1 MNNVSCVTVIFL
13 NKQYMQEN
21 ELEIYIRAMDQV
33 AHILLTDGQGTITYV
48 NDKYCSLSRYSR
60 DELVGQNNRIF
71 KSDYHSPEFFKN
83 MYIELNKGNIFKAK
97 FKNIAKDGS
106 FFWMDATIIPF
117 LDQDNVPYQFLAIRF
132 DITDKINEVAFK
144 EEFLADISHEIR
156 TPLHGL
162 LSMVDILSETPL
174 NKAQKECINHIKETS
189 DHLGHLVNDLLD
201 IFKIDSGKL
210 QFELIP
216 INIRQLVISMV
227 EILSL
232 NEKKFR
238 IKFIH
243 SIDENIQ
250 GTFLGDPTRLRQIL
264 FNLLGNALKFTEKG
278 SITVDVQMIG
288 EVDDYQFLEFKI
300 TDTGIGIPLD
310 KQEAIF
316 DKFIQ
321 SDVKDTRL
329 YGGTGMGMNIV
340 KNLIQLQDGCFSL
353 KSVEGEGTTFQ
364 FTLPYKKMAQQPDQ
378 LPEIQS
384 IISPDK
390 HHTKLNILIAEDEK
404 LNQLIYKKQMSKFNH
419 NYRIAEN
426 GYEAIEILQQ
436 ENFDLILLDMQMPG
450 MNGDE
455 VLTKIRGEMPEPLRS
470 IPVICVSATVNTNTI
485 EALQKAGANGY
496 LTKPYKEIELADII
510 RKTISETIQDQAS
523 PRIDIQSNQTR
534 YVNLETLD
542 QFAGGDIDFIIE
554 ILEYFN
560 ATTPEV
566 LESMQQNFASK
577 SIELTRQLHKYR
589 SQVSL
594 LGITELSELSMQLE
608 AALIETEDFE
618 LYSDDFEQILLQSKG
633 IVTEINFLITE
644 LKTNNEI

>member
-1 MNNVSCVTVIFL
+1 
-13 NKQYMQEN
+13 MQEN

-364 FTLPYKKMAQQPDQ
+364 FTLPYKKLAQQPDQ

-384 IISPDK
+384 SISPDK

-594 LGITELSELSMQLE
+594 LGLTELTELTMQLE
-608 AALIETEDFE
+608 TALIETQDFE
-618 LYSDDFEQILLQSKG
+618 HYSDDFEQILLQSKG

>member
-1 MNNVSCVTVIFL
+1 
-13 NKQYMQEN
+13 MQEN

-106 FFWMDATIIPF
+106 SFWMDATIIPF

-404 LNQLIYKKQMSKFNH
+404 LNQLIYKKQMAKFNH

-594 LGITELSELSMQLE
+594 LGLTELTELTMQLE
-608 AALIETEDFE
+608 TALIETQDFE
-618 LYSDDFEQILLQSKG
+618 HYSDDFEQILLQSKG

>member
-1 MNNVSCVTVIFL
+1 
-13 NKQYMQEN
+13 MQEN

-594 LGITELSELSMQLE
+594 LGLTELTELTMQLE
-608 AALIETEDFE
+608 TALIETQDFE
-618 LYSDDFEQILLQSKG
+618 HYSDDFEQILLQSKG

>member
-1 MNNVSCVTVIFL
+1 
-13 NKQYMQEN
+13 
-21 ELEIYIRAMDQV
+21 
-33 AHILLTDGQGTITYV
+33 
-48 NDKYCSLSRYSR
+48 
-60 DELVGQNNRIF
+60 
-71 KSDYHSPEFFKN
+71 
-83 MYIELNKGNIFKAK
+83 
-97 FKNIAKDGS
+97 
-106 FFWMDATIIPF
+106 
-117 LDQDNVPYQFLAIRF
+117 
-132 DITDKINEVAFK
+132 
-144 EEFLADISHEIR
+144 
-156 TPLHGL
+156 
-162 LSMVDILSETPL
+162 
-174 NKAQKECINHIKETS
+174 
-189 DHLGHLVNDLLD
+189 
-201 IFKIDSGKL
+201 
-210 QFELIP
+210 
-216 INIRQLVISMV
+216 
-227 EILSL
+227 
-232 NEKKFR
+232 
-238 IKFIH
+238 
-243 SIDENIQ
+243 
-250 GTFLGDPTRLRQIL
+250 
-264 FNLLGNALKFTEKG
+264 
-278 SITVDVQMIG
+278 
-288 EVDDYQFLEFKI
+288 
-300 TDTGIGIPLD
+300 
-310 KQEAIF
+310 
-316 DKFIQ
+316 
-321 SDVKDTRL
+321 
-329 YGGTGMGMNIV
+329 
-340 KNLIQLQDGCFSL
+340 
-353 KSVEGEGTTFQ
+353 
-364 FTLPYKKMAQQPDQ
+364 
-378 LPEIQS
+378 
-384 IISPDK
+384 
-390 HHTKLNILIAEDEK
+390 
-404 LNQLIYKKQMSKFNH
+404 MSKFNH

-594 LGITELSELSMQLE
+594 LGLTELTELTMQLE
-608 AALIETEDFE
+608 TALIETQDFE
-618 LYSDDFEQILLQSKG
+618 HYSDDFEQILLQSKG

>member
-1 MNNVSCVTVIFL
+1 
-13 NKQYMQEN
+13 MQEN

-364 FTLPYKKMAQQPDQ
+364 FTLPYKKLAQQPDQ

-384 IISPDK
+384 SISPDK

-404 LNQLIYKKQMSKFNH
+404 LNQLIYKKQMAKFNH

-594 LGITELSELSMQLE
+594 LGLTELTELTMQLE
-608 AALIETEDFE
+608 TALIETQDFE
-618 LYSDDFEQILLQSKG
+618 HYSDDFEQILLQSKG

>member
-1 MNNVSCVTVIFL
+1 
-13 NKQYMQEN
+13 MQEN

-278 SITVDVQMIG
+278 SITVDVHLIG

-384 IISPDK
+384 SISPDK

-404 LNQLIYKKQMSKFNH
+404 LNQLIYKKQMAKFNH

-594 LGITELSELSMQLE
+594 LGLTELTELTMQLE
-608 AALIETEDFE
+608 TALIETEDFE
-618 LYSDDFEQILLQSKG
+618 HYSDDFEQILLQSKG

>member
-1 MNNVSCVTVIFL
+1 
-13 NKQYMQEN
+13 MQEN

-364 FTLPYKKMAQQPDQ
+364 FTLPYKKLAQQPDQ

-384 IISPDK
+384 SISPDK

-594 LGITELSELSMQLE
+594 LGLTELTEMTMQLE
-608 AALIETEDFE
+608 TALIETEDFE
-618 LYSDDFEQILLQSKG
+618 HYSDDFEQILLQSKG

>member
-1 MNNVSCVTVIFL
+1 
-13 NKQYMQEN
+13 MQEN

-364 FTLPYKKMAQQPDQ
+364 FTLPYKKLAQQPDQ

-390 HHTKLNILIAEDEK
+390 NHTKLNILIAEDEK
-404 LNQLIYKKQMSKFNH
+404 LNQLIYKKQMAKFNH

-426 GYEAIEILQQ
+426 GFEAIEILQQ

-594 LGITELSELSMQLE
+594 LGLTELTELTMQLE
-608 AALIETEDFE
+608 TALIETQDFE
-618 LYSDDFEQILLQSKG
+618 HYSDDFEQILLQSKG

>member
-1 MNNVSCVTVIFL
+1 
-13 NKQYMQEN
+13 MQEN

-48 NDKYCSLSRYSR
+48 NDKYCSLSGYSS
-60 DELVGQNNRIF
+60 DELIGQNNRIF
-71 KSDYHSPEFFKN
+71 KTDYHSAEFFKN
-83 MYIELNKGNIFKAK
+83 MYLELNKGNIFKAK
-97 FKNIAKDGS
+97 FKNRAKDGS

-117 LDQDNVPYQFLAIRF
+117 LDADKVPYQFLAIRF
-132 DITDKINEVAFK
+132 DITDQINEVAFK

-162 LSMVDILSETPL
+162 LSMVDILSETSL
-174 NKAQKECINHIKETS
+174 NKVQKECINHIKVTS

-216 INIRQLVISMV
+216 IDIRQLVISMV
-227 EILSL
+227 EILRL

-238 IKFIH
+238 IKFSY

-250 GTFLGDPTRLRQIL
+250 GAFLGDPTRLRQIL

-278 SITVDVQMIG
+278 SITVHVQLIG
-288 EVDDYQFLEFKI
+288 EMDDYQFLEFKVI
-300 TDTGIGIPLD
+300 DTGVGIPLE

-316 DKFIQ
+316 DKFVQ

-364 FTLPYKKMAQQPDQ
+364 FTLPYKI
-378 LPEIQS
+378 LPS
-384 IISPDK
+384 KADK
-390 HHTKLNILIAEDEK
+390 HFVARTLNSREQPLQKLNILIAEDEK
-404 LNQLIYKKQMSKFNH
+404 LNQLIYKKQMAKFNH

-426 GYEAIEILQQ
+426 GFEAIEFLQHD
-436 ENFDLILLDMQMPG
+436 NFDLLLLDMQMPG

-455 VLTKIRGEMPEPLRS
+455 VLQKIRNEMPEPLKY
-470 IPVICVSATVNTNTI
+470 IPIICVSATVNPNAVQ
-485 EALQKAGANGY
+485 ALQKAGANGY
-496 LTKPYKEIELADII
+496 LTKPYKENELADII
-510 RKTISETIQDQAS
+510 RNTLFETNQNNAIHEINVLPA
-523 PRIDIQSNQTR
+523 QTR
-534 YVNLETLD
+534 FVNLETLD
-542 QFAGGDIDFIIE
+542 QFAGGDIDFILE
-554 ILEYFN
+554 ILEYFIT
-560 ATTPEV
+560 TTPEV
-566 LESMQQNFASK
+566 LESMQQNFTTNNS
-577 SIELTRQLHKYR
+577 ELNRQLHKYR

-594 LGITELSELSMQLE
+594 LGLTELTELTLQLE
-608 AALIETEDFE
+608 TFLTETDDFE
-618 LYSDDFEQILLQSKG
+618 PYKNDFEQIIIQSKE
-633 IVTEINFLITE
+633 IVEEIEFLIAE
-644 LKTNNEI
+644 LKTNIVI

>member
-1 MNNVSCVTVIFL
+1 
-13 NKQYMQEN
+13 MQEN

-364 FTLPYKKMAQQPDQ
+364 FTLPYKKMAQQPNQ

-384 IISPDK
+384 SISPDK

-594 LGITELSELSMQLE
+594 LGLTELTELTMQLE
-608 AALIETEDFE
+608 TALIETQDFE
-618 LYSDDFEQILLQSKG
+618 HYSDDFEQILLQSKG

>member
-1 MNNVSCVTVIFL
+1 
-13 NKQYMQEN
+13 MQEN

-364 FTLPYKKMAQQPDQ
+364 FTLPYKKLAQQPDQ

-384 IISPDK
+384 SISPDK

-404 LNQLIYKKQMSKFNH
+404 LNQLIYKKQMAKFNH

-594 LGITELSELSMQLE
+594 LGLTELTEMTMQLE
-608 AALIETEDFE
+608 TALIETEDFE
-618 LYSDDFEQILLQSKG
+618 HYSDDFEQILLQSKG

>member
-1 MNNVSCVTVIFL
+1 
-13 NKQYMQEN
+13 MQEN

-364 FTLPYKKMAQQPDQ
+364 FTLPYKKLAQQPDQ

-384 IISPDK
+384 SISPDK

-404 LNQLIYKKQMSKFNH
+404 LNQLIYKKQMAKFNH

-426 GYEAIEILQQ
+426 GFEAIEILQQ

-594 LGITELSELSMQLE
+594 LGLTELTELTMQLE
-608 AALIETEDFE
+608 TALIETQDFE
-618 LYSDDFEQILLQSKG
+618 HYSDDFEQILLQSKG